1 MAELIATIILVIS
14 FLGVLVIL
22 FWKIPALINLPIQK
36 KESFHESLFFGLSN
50 IIKNS
55 ALLRSLSLD
64 NILHKL
70 LTKIRVLTLKTDNK
84 TTNWLQR
91 LRAKSQ
97 KKHEIQNDNYW
108 EEIKNSTDNDKK
120 DLLS

>member
-1 MAELIATIILVIS
+1 MAELIATIILIIS
-14 FLGVLVIL
+14 FVGILVIL

-36 KESFHESLFFGLSN
+36 KESFHESLFLRLSN

-55 ALLRSLSLD
+55 SLLKSLSLD
-64 NILHKL
+64 NFLHKL
-70 LTKIRVLTLKTDNK
+70 LSKIRVLTLKTDNK

-91 LRAKSQ
+91 LRQRSQ
-97 KKHEIQNDNYW
+97 KKQEIQNDKYW

-120 DLLS
+120 DLLR

>member
-1 MAELIATIILVIS
+1 MAELIATIILIIS
-14 FLGVLVIL
+14 FVGILVIL

-36 KESFHESLFFGLSN
+36 KESFHESLFLRLSN

-55 ALLRSLSLD
+55 SLLKSLSLD
-64 NILHKL
+64 NFLHKL
-70 LTKIRVLTLKTDNK
+70 LSKIRVLTLKTDNK

-91 LRAKSQ
+91 LRQRSQ
-97 KKHEIQNDNYW
+97 KKQEIRNDKYW

-120 DLLS
+120 LSG